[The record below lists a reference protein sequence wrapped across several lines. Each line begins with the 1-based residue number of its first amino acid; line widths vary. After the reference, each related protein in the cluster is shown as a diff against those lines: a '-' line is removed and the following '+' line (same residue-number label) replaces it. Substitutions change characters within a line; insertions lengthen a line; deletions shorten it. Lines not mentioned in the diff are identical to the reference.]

1 MFTKQELIR
10 QRQSIEQLKHQNS
23 LSPQSAE
30 KLEQSI
36 ASSWQ
41 RSVLSSIPKERLA
54 APLLNHNKKHNTS
67 LDKALNACSSE
78 LGHIAAQSS
87 MVIAVGDVGST
98 IIWTA
103 SSAQMQSAAEKVHFI
118 AGGQWAEE
126 VVGTNALALS
136 LKTQQS
142 SCVFSNEHYMESI
155 HDWVCYAAPIIDP
168 YSKQVLGVVDLSTT
182 WKKHN
187 SLGVLAAE
195 RCASIIQTALIDQQR
210 QHLYIRAFSTPQI
223 FFNGKSLVLTPR
235 QIEILAILVLC
246 PNGSGT
252 YFVGEVA
259 SDYFY
264 VPGQPLPHRRSVN
277 WLAQTILR
285 DDMSDALKNST
296 GSIGTVSTI
305 TPHAVEI
312 EKLLGVQLNDPVLVA
327 SDPDVEDAAAFAMEK
342 HLEDFLV
349 KNWAQTE
356 LGKDYDIYAEDGEPV
371 GQQYPTDT
379 GPMDL
384 LAVKK
389 DKSELLVVE
398 LKRGKASDVVV
409 GQVLRYMGFV
419 KEDLA
424 ESHQAVRGAIIA
436 LEDDLRIRRALAVTP
451 SIQFFRYQISFK
463 LVKT

>member
-1 MFTKQELIR
+1 MKNYFRVMLGAK
-10 QRQSIEQLKHQNS
+10 
-23 LSPQSAE
+23 SA
-30 KLEQSI
+30 
-36 ASSWQ
+36 
-41 RSVLSSIPKERLA
+41 
-54 APLLNHNKKHNTS
+54 
-67 LDKALNACSSE
+67 
-78 LGHIAAQSS
+78 
-87 MVIAVGDVGST
+87 
-98 IIWTA
+98 
-103 SSAQMQSAAEKVHFI
+103 
-118 AGGQWAEE
+118 
-126 VVGTNALALS
+126 
-136 LKTQQS
+136 
-142 SCVFSNEHYMESI
+142 
-155 HDWVCYAAPIIDP
+155 YAALCREQGFIGADYQIA
-168 YSKQVLGVVDLSTT
+168 QDLSADLFDNWRDFNQKYRPIFLDAHPEKTMI
-182 WKKHN
+182 
-187 SLGVLAAE
+187 GAGLACGALWTV
-195 RCASIIQTALIDQQR
+195 AKGIQKGDI
-210 QHLYIRAFSTPQI
+210 
-223 FFNGKSLVLTPR
+223 
-235 QIEILAILVLC
+235 VLC

-305 TPHAVEI
+305 TSHAVEI
-312 EKLLGVQLNDPVLVA
+312 EKLLGVQLNDSVLVA
-327 SDPDVEDAAAFAMEK
+327 SAPDVEDAAAFAMEK

-424 ESHQAVRGAIIA
+424 ESHQAVRGVIIA

-451 SIQFFRYQISFK
+451 NIQFFRYQISFK
-463 LVKT
+463 LLKG

>member
-1 MFTKQELIR
+1 MKNYFRVMLGAKSAYAALCR
-10 QRQSIEQLKHQNS
+10 EQGFIGADYQIAQD
-23 LSPQSAE
+23 LSAD
-30 KLEQSI
+30 LFDN
-36 ASSWQ
+36 W
-41 RSVLSSIPKERLA
+41 RDF
-54 APLLNHNKKHNTS
+54 NKKYRPIF
-67 LDKALNACSSE
+67 LDAHPEKTMIGAGLACGALWTVAK
-78 LGHIAAQSS
+78 GIQK
-87 MVIAVGDVGST
+87 GD
-98 IIWTA
+98 I
-103 SSAQMQSAAEKVHFI
+103 
-118 AGGQWAEE
+118 
-126 VVGTNALALS
+126 
-136 LKTQQS
+136 
-142 SCVFSNEHYMESI
+142 
-155 HDWVCYAAPIIDP
+155 
-168 YSKQVLGVVDLSTT
+168 
-182 WKKHN
+182 
-187 SLGVLAAE
+187 
-195 RCASIIQTALIDQQR
+195 
-210 QHLYIRAFSTPQI
+210 
-223 FFNGKSLVLTPR
+223 
-235 QIEILAILVLC
+235 VLC

-436 LEDDLRIRRALAVTP
+436 PWL
-451 SIQFFRYQISFK
+451 
-463 LVKT
+463 

>member
-1 MFTKQELIR
+1 MKNYFRVMLGAK
-10 QRQSIEQLKHQNS
+10 
-23 LSPQSAE
+23 SA
-30 KLEQSI
+30 
-36 ASSWQ
+36 
-41 RSVLSSIPKERLA
+41 
-54 APLLNHNKKHNTS
+54 
-67 LDKALNACSSE
+67 
-78 LGHIAAQSS
+78 
-87 MVIAVGDVGST
+87 
-98 IIWTA
+98 
-103 SSAQMQSAAEKVHFI
+103 
-118 AGGQWAEE
+118 
-126 VVGTNALALS
+126 
-136 LKTQQS
+136 
-142 SCVFSNEHYMESI
+142 
-155 HDWVCYAAPIIDP
+155 YAALCREQGFIGADYQIA
-168 YSKQVLGVVDLSTT
+168 QDLSADLFDNWRDFNQKYRPIFLDAHPEKTMI
-182 WKKHN
+182 
-187 SLGVLAAE
+187 GAGLACGALWTV
-195 RCASIIQTALIDQQR
+195 AKGIQKGDI
-210 QHLYIRAFSTPQI
+210 
-223 FFNGKSLVLTPR
+223 
-235 QIEILAILVLC
+235 VLC

-264 VPGQPLPHRRSVN
+264 VPGQPLPHRRSVI

-451 SIQFFRYQISFK
+451 NIQFFRYQISFK
-463 LVKT
+463 LLKG

>member
-1 MFTKQELIR
+1 MKNYFRVMLGAK
-10 QRQSIEQLKHQNS
+10 
-23 LSPQSAE
+23 SA
-30 KLEQSI
+30 
-36 ASSWQ
+36 
-41 RSVLSSIPKERLA
+41 
-54 APLLNHNKKHNTS
+54 
-67 LDKALNACSSE
+67 
-78 LGHIAAQSS
+78 
-87 MVIAVGDVGST
+87 
-98 IIWTA
+98 
-103 SSAQMQSAAEKVHFI
+103 
-118 AGGQWAEE
+118 
-126 VVGTNALALS
+126 
-136 LKTQQS
+136 
-142 SCVFSNEHYMESI
+142 
-155 HDWVCYAAPIIDP
+155 YAALCREQGFIGADYQIA
-168 YSKQVLGVVDLSTT
+168 QDLSADLFDNWRDFNQKYRPIFLDAHPEKTMI
-182 WKKHN
+182 
-187 SLGVLAAE
+187 GAGLACGALWTV
-195 RCASIIQTALIDQQR
+195 AKGIQKGDM
-210 QHLYIRAFSTPQI
+210 
-223 FFNGKSLVLTPR
+223 
-235 QIEILAILVLC
+235 VLC

-327 SDPDVEDAAAFAMEK
+327 SAPDVEDAAAFAMEK

-463 LVKT
+463 LLKG

>member
-1 MFTKQELIR
+1 MKNYFRVMLGAK
-10 QRQSIEQLKHQNS
+10 
-23 LSPQSAE
+23 SA
-30 KLEQSI
+30 
-36 ASSWQ
+36 
-41 RSVLSSIPKERLA
+41 
-54 APLLNHNKKHNTS
+54 
-67 LDKALNACSSE
+67 
-78 LGHIAAQSS
+78 
-87 MVIAVGDVGST
+87 
-98 IIWTA
+98 
-103 SSAQMQSAAEKVHFI
+103 
-118 AGGQWAEE
+118 
-126 VVGTNALALS
+126 
-136 LKTQQS
+136 
-142 SCVFSNEHYMESI
+142 
-155 HDWVCYAAPIIDP
+155 YAALCREQGFIGADYQIA
-168 YSKQVLGVVDLSTT
+168 QDLSADLFDNWRDFNQKYRPIFLDAHPEKTMI
-182 WKKHN
+182 
-187 SLGVLAAE
+187 GAGLACGALWTV
-195 RCASIIQTALIDQQR
+195 AKGIQKGDI
-210 QHLYIRAFSTPQI
+210 
-223 FFNGKSLVLTPR
+223 
-235 QIEILAILVLC
+235 VLC

-312 EKLLGVQLNDPVLVA
+312 EKLLGVQLNDSVLVA
-327 SDPDVEDAAAFAMEK
+327 SAPDVEDAAAFAMEK

-424 ESHQAVRGAIIA
+424 ESHQAVRGVIIA

>member
-1 MFTKQELIR
+1 MKKYYRVMLGA
-10 QRQSIEQLKHQNS
+10 K
-23 LSPQSAE
+23 SA
-30 KLEQSI
+30 
-36 ASSWQ
+36 
-41 RSVLSSIPKERLA
+41 
-54 APLLNHNKKHNTS
+54 
-67 LDKALNACSSE
+67 
-78 LGHIAAQSS
+78 
-87 MVIAVGDVGST
+87 
-98 IIWTA
+98 
-103 SSAQMQSAAEKVHFI
+103 
-118 AGGQWAEE
+118 
-126 VVGTNALALS
+126 
-136 LKTQQS
+136 
-142 SCVFSNEHYMESI
+142 
-155 HDWVCYAAPIIDP
+155 YAALCREQGFIGADYQIA
-168 YSKQVLGVVDLSTT
+168 QDLSADLSDNWRDFNQKYRPIFLVAHPEKTMI
-182 WKKHN
+182 
-187 SLGVLAAE
+187 GAGLA
-195 RCASIIQTALIDQQR
+195 CGALWTVAKGLQKGDM
-210 QHLYIRAFSTPQI
+210 
-223 FFNGKSLVLTPR
+223 
-235 QIEILAILVLC
+235 VLC

-252 YFVGEVA
+252 YFVGEVS

-312 EKLLGVQLNDPVLVA
+312 EKLLGVQINDPVLAA

-424 ESHQAVRGAIIA
+424 EPHQAVRGAIIA

-451 SIQFFRYQISFK
+451 SIEFFRYQISFK
-463 LVKT
+463 LLKV

>member
-1 MFTKQELIR
+1 MKNYFRVMLGAK
-10 QRQSIEQLKHQNS
+10 
-23 LSPQSAE
+23 SA
-30 KLEQSI
+30 
-36 ASSWQ
+36 
-41 RSVLSSIPKERLA
+41 
-54 APLLNHNKKHNTS
+54 
-67 LDKALNACSSE
+67 
-78 LGHIAAQSS
+78 
-87 MVIAVGDVGST
+87 
-98 IIWTA
+98 
-103 SSAQMQSAAEKVHFI
+103 
-118 AGGQWAEE
+118 
-126 VVGTNALALS
+126 
-136 LKTQQS
+136 
-142 SCVFSNEHYMESI
+142 
-155 HDWVCYAAPIIDP
+155 YAALCREQGFIGADYQIA
-168 YSKQVLGVVDLSTT
+168 QDLSADLFDN
-182 WKKHN
+182 WRDFNQKYRPIFLDAHPEK
-187 SLGVLAAE
+187 SMIGAGLACGALWTV
-195 RCASIIQTALIDQQR
+195 AKGIQKGDM
-210 QHLYIRAFSTPQI
+210 
-223 FFNGKSLVLTPR
+223 
-235 QIEILAILVLC
+235 VLC

-463 LVKT
+463 LLKG

>member
-1 MFTKQELIR
+1 MKNYFRVMLGAK
-10 QRQSIEQLKHQNS
+10 
-23 LSPQSAE
+23 SA
-30 KLEQSI
+30 
-36 ASSWQ
+36 
-41 RSVLSSIPKERLA
+41 
-54 APLLNHNKKHNTS
+54 
-67 LDKALNACSSE
+67 
-78 LGHIAAQSS
+78 
-87 MVIAVGDVGST
+87 
-98 IIWTA
+98 
-103 SSAQMQSAAEKVHFI
+103 
-118 AGGQWAEE
+118 
-126 VVGTNALALS
+126 
-136 LKTQQS
+136 
-142 SCVFSNEHYMESI
+142 
-155 HDWVCYAAPIIDP
+155 YAALCREQGFIGADYQIA
-168 YSKQVLGVVDLSTT
+168 QDLSADLFDNWRDFNQKYRPIFLDAHPEKTMI
-182 WKKHN
+182 
-187 SLGVLAAE
+187 GAGLACGALWTV
-195 RCASIIQTALIDQQR
+195 AKGIQKGDM
-210 QHLYIRAFSTPQI
+210 
-223 FFNGKSLVLTPR
+223 
-235 QIEILAILVLC
+235 VLC

-312 EKLLGVQLNDPVLVA
+312 EKLLGVQLNDSVLVA
-327 SDPDVEDAAAFAMEK
+327 SAPDVEDAAAFAMEK

>member
-1 MFTKQELIR
+1 MKNYFRVMLGAK
-10 QRQSIEQLKHQNS
+10 
-23 LSPQSAE
+23 SA
-30 KLEQSI
+30 
-36 ASSWQ
+36 
-41 RSVLSSIPKERLA
+41 
-54 APLLNHNKKHNTS
+54 
-67 LDKALNACSSE
+67 
-78 LGHIAAQSS
+78 
-87 MVIAVGDVGST
+87 
-98 IIWTA
+98 
-103 SSAQMQSAAEKVHFI
+103 
-118 AGGQWAEE
+118 
-126 VVGTNALALS
+126 
-136 LKTQQS
+136 
-142 SCVFSNEHYMESI
+142 
-155 HDWVCYAAPIIDP
+155 YAALCREQGFIGADYQIA
-168 YSKQVLGVVDLSTT
+168 QDLSADLFDNWRDFNQKYRPIFLDAHPEKTMI
-182 WKKHN
+182 
-187 SLGVLAAE
+187 GAGLACGALWTV
-195 RCASIIQTALIDQQR
+195 AKGIQKGDI
-210 QHLYIRAFSTPQI
+210 
-223 FFNGKSLVLTPR
+223 
-235 QIEILAILVLC
+235 VLC

-312 EKLLGVQLNDPVLVA
+312 EKLLGVQLNDSVLVA
-327 SDPDVEDAAAFAMEK
+327 SAPDVEDAAAFAMEK

>member
-1 MFTKQELIR
+1 MKNYFRVMLGAK
-10 QRQSIEQLKHQNS
+10 
-23 LSPQSAE
+23 SA
-30 KLEQSI
+30 
-36 ASSWQ
+36 
-41 RSVLSSIPKERLA
+41 
-54 APLLNHNKKHNTS
+54 
-67 LDKALNACSSE
+67 
-78 LGHIAAQSS
+78 
-87 MVIAVGDVGST
+87 
-98 IIWTA
+98 
-103 SSAQMQSAAEKVHFI
+103 
-118 AGGQWAEE
+118 
-126 VVGTNALALS
+126 
-136 LKTQQS
+136 
-142 SCVFSNEHYMESI
+142 
-155 HDWVCYAAPIIDP
+155 YAALCREQGFIGADYQIA
-168 YSKQVLGVVDLSTT
+168 QDLSADLFDNWRDFNQKYRPIFLDAHPEKTMI
-182 WKKHN
+182 
-187 SLGVLAAE
+187 GAGLACGALWTV
-195 RCASIIQTALIDQQR
+195 AKGIQKGDMVR
-210 QHLYIRAFSTPQI
+210 
-223 FFNGKSLVLTPR
+223 
-235 QIEILAILVLC
+235 C

-312 EKLLGVQLNDPVLVA
+312 EKLLGVQLNDSVLIA
-327 SDPDVEDAAAFAMEK
+327 SAPDVEDAAAFAMEK

-436 LEDDLRIRRALAVTP
+436 LEDDLRIQRALAVTP
-451 SIQFFRYQISFK
+451 NIQFFRYQISFK
-463 LVKT
+463 LLKG

>member
-1 MFTKQELIR
+1 MKNYFRVMLGAK
-10 QRQSIEQLKHQNS
+10 
-23 LSPQSAE
+23 SA
-30 KLEQSI
+30 
-36 ASSWQ
+36 
-41 RSVLSSIPKERLA
+41 
-54 APLLNHNKKHNTS
+54 
-67 LDKALNACSSE
+67 
-78 LGHIAAQSS
+78 
-87 MVIAVGDVGST
+87 
-98 IIWTA
+98 
-103 SSAQMQSAAEKVHFI
+103 
-118 AGGQWAEE
+118 
-126 VVGTNALALS
+126 
-136 LKTQQS
+136 
-142 SCVFSNEHYMESI
+142 
-155 HDWVCYAAPIIDP
+155 YAALCREQGFIGADYQIA
-168 YSKQVLGVVDLSTT
+168 QDLSADLFDNWRDFNQKYRPIFLDAHPEKTMI
-182 WKKHN
+182 
-187 SLGVLAAE
+187 GAGLACGALWTV
-195 RCASIIQTALIDQQR
+195 AKGIQKGDM
-210 QHLYIRAFSTPQI
+210 
-223 FFNGKSLVLTPR
+223 
-235 QIEILAILVLC
+235 VLC

-252 YFVGEVA
+252 YFVGEVV

-424 ESHQAVRGAIIA
+424 ESHQAVRGVIIA

-463 LVKT
+463 LLKG

>member
-1 MFTKQELIR
+1 MKNYFRVMLGAK
-10 QRQSIEQLKHQNS
+10 
-23 LSPQSAE
+23 SA
-30 KLEQSI
+30 
-36 ASSWQ
+36 
-41 RSVLSSIPKERLA
+41 
-54 APLLNHNKKHNTS
+54 
-67 LDKALNACSSE
+67 
-78 LGHIAAQSS
+78 
-87 MVIAVGDVGST
+87 
-98 IIWTA
+98 
-103 SSAQMQSAAEKVHFI
+103 
-118 AGGQWAEE
+118 
-126 VVGTNALALS
+126 
-136 LKTQQS
+136 
-142 SCVFSNEHYMESI
+142 
-155 HDWVCYAAPIIDP
+155 YAALCREQGFIGADYQIA
-168 YSKQVLGVVDLSTT
+168 QDLSADLFDNWRDFNQKYRPIFLDAHPEKTMI
-182 WKKHN
+182 
-187 SLGVLAAE
+187 GAGLACGALWTV
-195 RCASIIQTALIDQQR
+195 AKGIQKGDM
-210 QHLYIRAFSTPQI
+210 
-223 FFNGKSLVLTPR
+223 
-235 QIEILAILVLC
+235 VLC

-285 DDMSDALKNST
+285 DDMSEALKNST

-424 ESHQAVRGAIIA
+424 ESHQAVRGVIIA

-451 SIQFFRYQISFK
+451 NIQFFRYQISFK
-463 LVKT
+463 LLKG